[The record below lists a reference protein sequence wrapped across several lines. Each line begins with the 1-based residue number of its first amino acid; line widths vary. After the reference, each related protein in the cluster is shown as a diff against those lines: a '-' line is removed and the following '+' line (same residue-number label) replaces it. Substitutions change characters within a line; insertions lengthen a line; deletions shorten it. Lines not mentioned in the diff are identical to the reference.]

1 MDDGDRPPV
10 LAHQRFAAARADLAG
25 LELAAR
31 FERIHAV
38 NLWGA
43 ATSVS
48 GLGSEPAA
56 VGALAA
62 ELPALLRA
70 LQARSMLDAP
80 CGDARWI
87 NRLALDVDYTGIDI
101 VPALIVDLQR
111 RAVAGELRGRY
122 LRADIT
128 RDPLPRADA
137 VLCRDALVHLSFAH
151 IARAIDNLRRS
162 GARLADHHHVH
173 WVAAQQRLRRRR
185 LARAQPVPAAVQLAG
200 TARAAGRALRRG
212 RRRIPRQEPGCLAA
226 RCAVGREPSYTARW
240 LHPNKETSMAMTAPV
255 WVGVW
260 APRAQGLLRIV
271 VGYLFLTHGTAKL
284 FHVPHVA
291 MFDNIQLM
299 SLIGLAGVIEVVGGL
314 LVLIGLFTRPA
325 AFIMSGEMAFAYFMA
340 HAAQGNVLVPMLN
353 QGESAVLFC
362 FVFLF
367 FAAAGAGAWGID
379 TMRAA
384 PRA

>member
-56 VGALAA
+56 VGALAT

-70 LQARSMLDAP
+70 LQARSLLDAP

-162 GARLADHHHVH
+162 GARWLITTTFTA
-173 WVAAQQRLRRRR
+173 WQRNNDCDD
-185 LARAQPVPAAVQLAG
+185 G
-200 TARAAGRALRRG
+200 DWRALNLCR
-212 RRRIPRQEPGCLAA
+212 PPFSWPAPHALLDE
-226 RCAVGREPSYTARW
+226 RCDEAGGAYRDKS
-240 LHPNKETSMAMTAPV
+240 L
-255 WVGVW
+255 GVW
-260 APRAQGLLRIV
+260 RLDAL
-271 VGYLFLTHGTAKL
+271 
-284 FHVPHVA
+284 
-291 MFDNIQLM
+291 
-299 SLIGLAGVIEVVGGL
+299 
-314 LVLIGLFTRPA
+314 
-325 AFIMSGEMAFAYFMA
+325 
-340 HAAQGNVLVPMLN
+340 
-353 QGESAVLFC
+353 
-362 FVFLF
+362 
-367 FAAAGAGAWGID
+367 
-379 TMRAA
+379 
-384 PRA
+384 